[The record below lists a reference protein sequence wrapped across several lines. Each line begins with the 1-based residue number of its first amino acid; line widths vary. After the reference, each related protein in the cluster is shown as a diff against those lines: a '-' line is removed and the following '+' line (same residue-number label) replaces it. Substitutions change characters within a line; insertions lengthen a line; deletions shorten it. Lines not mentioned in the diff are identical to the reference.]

1 MREAVHRCSTYP
13 PQQIQ
18 AIRWVQWVQEI
29 PGVDMLDMYGYVG
42 NQAESKDGFQ
52 IFSDYFRR
60 SIDVHSAVV

>member
-1 MREAVHRCSTYP
+1 M
-13 PQQIQ
+13 
-18 AIRWVQWVQEI
+18 
-29 PGVDMLDMYGYVG
+29 DMLDMYGYVG